1 MVFSFSESV
10 SVKVCD
16 LNFQSR
22 RAFYIY
28 PFLSIVFISVLF
40 CFVFLVFF
48 FLPFDSHFNFRGLDA
63 SFFLVAIVPGE
74 FSCPLSFPTLQQ
86 IQPSFTSKTVATVQ
100 ISELDLC
107 LGECR
112 KTFQEE
118 QLLGGRVEAW
128 ILTTSMF
135 FVNIF

>member
-10 SVKVCD
+10 SVKACD
-16 LNFQSR
+16 LNFQNR

-28 PFLSIVFISVLF
+28 HFLSIAFISL
-40 CFVFLVFF
+40 FF
-48 FLPFDSHFNFRGLDA
+48 FFFGLLA
-63 SFFLVAIVPGE
+63 LISISEVWMLLFPLVAIVPGE
-74 FSCPLSFPTLQQ
+74 FSYPLSLPTLQQ
-86 IQPSFTSKTVATVQ
+86 IQPSFTSKTVATIQV
-100 ISELDLC
+100 SELDLC
-107 LGECR
+107 LGGCR

-128 ILTTSMF
+128 ILTTSIF

>member
-1 MVFSFSESV
+1 MVFNFSESV

-16 LNFQSR
+16 LNFQNR
-22 RAFYIY
+22 RASYIY
-28 PFLSIVFISVLF
+28 PFLSLAFISL
-40 CFVFLVFF
+40 FF
-48 FLPFDSHFNFRGLDA
+48 FFCLLTLISISEVWNA
-63 SFFLVAIVPGE
+63 CFFLVAIVPGE

-128 ILTTSMF
+128 ILTTSIF